1 MRETRKLPLVVDLD
15 GTLTVSDTLTESVI
29 RVVKHKPAN
38 LLRLPFWLA
47 GGRAAFKAKVAA
59 CADFRPET
67 LPYRQ
72 PLVDYHTRE
81 HESGR
86 KIVHQWL
93 KNLLLFVPLL
103 TAFAFLDADT
113 VGTLALA
120 FLSMS
125 LGASAT
131 YIGNDLWD
139 LDSDRRHPGKRNRPF
154 ASAVLSINHGIA
166 CAALLLTSAFSLA
179 LVVSA
184 EFTGTLALY
193 LFLTIAARRL
203 ARRWGFSRQRSAD
216 SLLSQANLR

>member
-15 GTLTVSDTLTESVI
+15 GTLTVSDTLMESVI

-47 GGRAAFKAKVAA
+47 GGRAAFKARVAA

-72 PLVDYHTRE
+72 PLVDYLTRE

-86 KIVHQWL
+86 KIVLATAAHCSIAERVSAHLGLFDRVIATSGDINL
-93 KNLLLFVPLL
+93 KGQ
-103 TAFAFLDADT
+103 AK
-113 VGTLALA
+113 LACIREQ
-120 FLSMS
+120 
-125 LGASAT
+125 
-131 YIGNDLWD
+131 IGDD
-139 LDSDRRHPGKRNRPF
+139 YF
-154 ASAVLSINHGIA
+154 ASGVLSINQGIA

-184 EFTGTLALY
+184 EFTGTLVLY